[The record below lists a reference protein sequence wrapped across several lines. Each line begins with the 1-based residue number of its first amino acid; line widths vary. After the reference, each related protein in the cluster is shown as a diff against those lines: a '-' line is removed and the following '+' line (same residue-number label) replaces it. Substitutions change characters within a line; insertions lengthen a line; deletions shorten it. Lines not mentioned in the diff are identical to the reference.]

1 MLERFLAWSTKAYRK
16 PWIVVVIAIL
26 ATLFFALG
34 IPKLKFDNNIKN
46 MLPST
51 NPELAIHEYYED
63 EARFGASDMIFV
75 GIASD
80 DIYSEQSLGYL
91 RTLEDEIAKVNLELP
106 GQNVAKLLGLKAE
119 EGARVVDALRGV
131 GINELNYKETLAPL
145 VVSAD
150 KLAES
155 FGWDKAFAA
164 RVAAKAAKVDA
175 RKLYNAYE
183 TPINKTESIIS
194 ADYLAFE
201 DDSLV
206 VKKLLDEDVGPT
218 TGAELKKRVES
229 WEIYKDALVSDD
241 GKLATILVRLNTHDI
256 DIKGSLNRALTAML
270 KGKADPAFKPYL
282 DGEPVIEEM
291 ISSYMV
297 RDISLLMPLVVVV
310 VAAILFACF
319 RSVQG
324 VAYPGA
330 IIVMAVVWACGSMGY
345 LGIPVT
351 VVGTAMP
358 TLLVAIVSAYGIHM
372 MNHYLLDA
380 RSDKLAILDSNMRNV
395 GLAITLSGIT
405 VMVGFGSLVSSAFVP
420 VKNFGVFTAWGD
432 LVGVIGALYV
442 LPCLILASRKPK
454 TAFASEDEDDPSKS
468 KGWVGHL
475 LRGFVKVNKKASTA
489 VVAVSVLVAVG
500 FFYGLFLVRT
510 EINNVGF
517 FKKSEWIRASDE
529 VFNEKLAGTQVI
541 NVVLDSD
548 LSDPAKRVDGAVA
561 AAATADASAP
571 VADASAPAEITT
583 PAVLDRIESFSTD
596 VRRQFPYVRKILSF
610 NTLIKKLNQ
619 EMNGGVAE
627 MYAVPRDPNLISQ
640 YMMIFTGDAKSVLSP
655 NHDKLRISINMKRC
669 SSEDLEKV
677 RKYCVAYFGE
687 DFLKA
692 NHLQLRITGV
702 SHLYI
707 VANSL
712 LVQGT
717 VNSIY
722 ICLGVVFLLLLFV
735 LRDLWMSLVALVP
748 IVITLLLNF
757 GILGY
762 FKIPLNAG
770 TAMISCVAI
779 GIGVDYSIH
788 FITWYR
794 NELRKDGDIRAAL
807 ERSIMHKGR
816 AILYNMFVIVGG
828 FMVMVVSRF
837 IPLIQFGTL
846 TSLCM
851 ITTAVGALVIVPAII
866 RLLAKRDYK
875 FLYLG
880 TKE

>member
-1 MLERFLAWSTKAYRK
+1 MLEKFLAWSAKAYKK
-16 PWIVVVIAIL
+16 PWPIVIIAVL
-26 ATLFFALG
+26 ATAFFALG
-34 IPKLKFDNNIKN
+34 IPRLKFDNNIKN

-51 NPELAIHEYYED
+51 NPELAVHEYYED
-63 EARFGASDMIFV
+63 ENRFGASDMIFV
-75 GIASD
+75 GVASED
-80 DIYSEQSLGYL
+80 SYSEKTLSYL
-91 RTLEDEIAKVNLELP
+91 KRVEDAIAAINRDLP
-106 GQNVAKLLGLKAE
+106 GKNVAKLLKLSDE
-119 EGARVVDALRGV
+119 EGAKVVEALRGV
-131 GINELNYKETLAPL
+131 GINELNYEEELVPLAT
-145 VVSAD
+145 SAD

-155 FGWDKAFAA
+155 FGWDKAFADK
-164 RVAAKAAKVDA
+164 VAKAAAKVDG

-183 TPINKTESIIS
+183 TPIDKTESLVS

-206 VKKLLDEDVGPT
+206 VKKLLDGDVGPDS
-218 TGAELKKRVES
+218 GAELKRRVES
-229 WEIYKDALVSDD
+229 WDIYKDALISED
-241 GKLATILVRLNTHDI
+241 GKLATVLVSLNTHDI
-256 DIKGSLNRALTAML
+256 DIKGSLNRELTAML
-270 KGKADPAFKPYL
+270 KGKADPAVKTYL

-319 RSVQG
+319 RNLQG
-324 VAYPGA
+324 VVYPGA

-345 LGIPVT
+345 MGVPVT

-358 TLLVAIVSAYGIHM
+358 TLLVAIVSAYGIHQ

-380 RSDKLAILDSNMRNV
+380 RSDKLAILDGNMRNV

-420 VKNFGVFTAWGD
+420 VKHFGVYTAWGD

-442 LPCLILASRKPK
+442 LPCLILVSRKPK
-454 TAFASEDEDDPSKS
+454 TAFASEDSDDPERA
-468 KGWVGHL
+468 KGWVSRI
-475 LRGFVKVNKKASTA
+475 LRVLVKANKKAAPA

-517 FKKSEWIRASDE
+517 FKKSEWIRQSDG
-529 VFNEKLAGTQVI
+529 VLNDKLAGTQVL

-548 LSDPAKRVDGAVA
+548 LSDPAKRGEEAAKAESAASDGAE
-561 AAATADASAP
+561 AP
-571 VADASAPAEITT
+571 IEITT
-583 PAVLDRIESFSTD
+583 PAVLNRVESFSAD
-596 VRRQFPYVRKILSF
+596 IQKQFPFVRKVLSF
-610 NTLIKKLNQ
+610 NTLIKKMNQ
-619 EMNGGVAE
+619 EMNGGSPE
-627 MYAVPRDPNLISQ
+627 LYAVPQDKELISQ
-640 YMMIFTGDAKSVLSP
+640 YLMIFTGDSKSVLSP
-655 NHDKLRISINMKRC
+655 GHDKLRISVNMKRM
-669 SSEDLEKV
+669 SSEDLENV
-677 RKYCVAYFGE
+677 RKYCISYFGE
-687 DFLKA
+687 AFLKE

-702 SHLYI
+702 SHLYS

-712 LVQGT
+712 LVEGT
-717 VNSIY
+717 FNSIY
-722 ICLGVVFLLLLFV
+722 ICMGVVFLLLLFV
-735 LRDLWMSLVALVP
+735 LRDFWMSLIALVP
-748 IVITLLLNF
+748 IFITLLINF

-851 ITTAVGALVIVPAII
+851 VTTAVGALAIVPAII
-866 RLLAKRDYK
+866 RLLAKRDYE

-880 TKE
+880 TRERKAKA